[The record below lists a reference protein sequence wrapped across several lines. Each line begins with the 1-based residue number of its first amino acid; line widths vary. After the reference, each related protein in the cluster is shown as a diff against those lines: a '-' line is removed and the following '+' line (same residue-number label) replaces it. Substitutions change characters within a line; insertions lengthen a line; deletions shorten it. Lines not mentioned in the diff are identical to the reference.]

1 MTGRHIQLYMMTQSL
16 SRIGL
21 WLRPAAEPMTRSLRG
36 LDWLNFFVANFQTGF
51 GPFIS
56 VYLTGVGWT
65 QGAIGVALSA
75 GSIAG
80 MVSQIPGGILVDA
93 VRKKRAAA
101 AAAIVGIMMSALLIA
116 LWPALLPI
124 SLAEI
129 LHAFGSSVLG
139 PAIAALSLALVGH
152 GALGERLGRNA
163 RYLAIGNAFA
173 AGLMGTFGYYVGER
187 AVFLLTAALAIP
199 ALAALEM
206 IRSADLSTAKIGA
219 RPKPPPKRED
229 TGWSWRFLK
238 DRRLLAYSVCAS
250 LFQLANAAMLPIAAG
265 LVTKRAGSEASLVIA
280 ACIVAPQAVTA
291 AISPWAGRAAET
303 WGRRPILL
311 LGFGALPIRGML
323 LAGIAD
329 PYLMIVIQLLDGL
342 SAAALGVL
350 SPLIVADITRDSGQY
365 TTALGVVGLAIGGG
379 ATLSTTV
386 AGLVADHFGG
396 PTTFLALAGIG
407 LCATLLVW
415 TLMPETK
422 YVPDHSA
429 ATSGGSGLPEFS
441 RSTGDR

>member
-1 MTGRHIQLYMMTQSL
+1 MTRSL

-21 WLRPAAEPMTRSLRG
+21 WVRPAAEPVTRSLRG

-65 QGAIGVALSA
+65 QGAIGAVLSA
-75 GSIAG
+75 GSVAG
-80 MVSQIPGGILVDA
+80 MVSQVPGGILVDA
-93 VRKKRAAA
+93 ARSKRRAAA
-101 AAAIVGIMMSALLIA
+101 AAILAIMASALLIA

-124 SLAEI
+124 ALAEV
-129 LHAFGSSVLG
+129 LHAFASSVLG

-152 GALGERLGRNA
+152 AALGERLGRNA

-187 AVFLLTAALAIP
+187 AVFLLTAALALP
-199 ALAALEM
+199 ALAAIEM
-206 IRSADLSTAKIGA
+206 IRNRDLETARSDRRTAPMSKA
-219 RPKPPPKRED
+219 EA
-229 TGWSWRFLK
+229 TGWSWRLFS
-238 DRRLLAYSVCAS
+238 DRRLLAYCACVG

-265 LVTKRAGSEASLVIA
+265 MVTKRAGSEASLVIA

-291 AISPWAGRAAET
+291 AISPWVGRVAEVC
-303 WGRRPILL
+303 GRRPILL
-311 LGFGALPIRGML
+311 LGFGVLPIRGML
-323 LAGIAD
+323 FAGVVD
-329 PYLMIVIQLLDGL
+329 PYLMVLIQLLDGL

-350 SPLIVADITRDSGQY
+350 TPLIVADITRASGQY

-379 ATLSTTV
+379 ATLSTTA

-396 PTTFLALAGIG
+396 AATFLALAGVG
-407 LCATLLVW
+407 LGAILLVW
-415 TLMPETK
+415 LLMPETRPRG
-422 YVPDHSA
+422 YHSA
-429 ATSGGSGLPEFS
+429 AISGASGLPDFS
-441 RSTGDR
+441 SSAGDP

>member
-1 MTGRHIQLYMMTQSL
+1 MTRPL

-21 WLRPAAEPMTRSLRG
+21 RLRPAAEPMSRSLRG

-80 MVSQIPGGILVDA
+80 MVSQIPGGALVDA
-93 VRKKRAAA
+93 VRNKRAAA
-101 AAAIVGIMMSALLIA
+101 AAAIIGVMASALLIA

-129 LHAFGSSVLG
+129 LHAFASSVLG

-173 AGLMGTFGYYVGER
+173 AALMGTFGYYVGER

-199 ALAALEM
+199 ALAAVEM
-206 IRSADLSTAKIGA
+206 IRSADLSAA
-219 RPKPPPKRED
+219 DVRSRPESASRAED
-229 TGWSWRFLK
+229 TGWSWRFLR
-238 DRRLLAYSVCAS
+238 DRRLLAYSACVS

-265 LVTKRAGSEASLVIA
+265 MVTKRAGSEASLVIA
-280 ACIVAPQAVTA
+280 ACIVAPQAITA

-323 LAGIAD
+323 FAGVAD
-329 PYLMIVIQLLDGL
+329 PYLMVLIQLLDGL

-350 SPLIVADITRDSGQY
+350 TPLIVADITRESGQY
-365 TTALGVVGLAIGGG
+365 TTALGTVGLAIGGG
-379 ATLSTTV
+379 ATLSTTA
-386 AGLVADHFGG
+386 AGLVTDHFGG
-396 PTTFLALAGIG
+396 AVTFLALAGVG
-407 LCATLLVW
+407 LCATVLVW
-415 TLMPETK
+415 TMMPETR
-422 YVPDHSA
+422 PARPHSA
-429 ATSGGSGLPEFS
+429 AISGARGLPDFS
-441 RSTGDR
+441 SSTGDP

>member
-1 MTGRHIQLYMMTQSL
+1 MITRSL

-21 WLRPAAEPMTRSLRG
+21 RTRPAAEPITRSLRG

-65 QGAIGVALSA
+65 QGAIGAALSA
-75 GSIAG
+75 GTIAG
-80 MVSQIPGGILVDA
+80 MVSQVPGGILVD
-93 VRKKRAAA
+93 VIRGKRAAA
-101 AAAIVGIMMSALLIA
+101 AVSIAAIMASALLIA

-124 SLAEI
+124 AVAEI
-129 LHAFGSSVLG
+129 LHAFASSVLG

-152 GALGERLGRNA
+152 AALGERLGRNA

-173 AGLMGTFGYYVGER
+173 AGLMGAFGYYVGER
-187 AVFLLTAALAIP
+187 AVFLLTAALGIP

-206 IRSADLSTAKIGA
+206 IRASNLPPAKVYA
-219 RPKPPPKRED
+219 RPAAPSKAQR
-229 TGWSWRFLK
+229 TTWWRFLT
-238 DRRLLAYSVCAS
+238 DRRLLVFAACAS

-265 LVTKRAGSEASLVIA
+265 MVTKRAGSEASLLIA

-291 AISPWAGRAAET
+291 AISPWVGRVAEG

-311 LGFGALPIRGML
+311 VGFAALPIRGVL
-323 LAGIAD
+323 FAGIAD
-329 PYLMIVIQLLDGL
+329 PYLMILIQLLDGL

-350 SPLIVADITRDSGQY
+350 TPLIVADITRDTGAY

-379 ATLSTTV
+379 ATLSTTA
-386 AGLVADHFGG
+386 AGLVADYFTGDAA
-396 PTTFLALAGIG
+396 FLSLATVG
-407 LCATLLVW
+407 LGATLLVSVA
-415 TLMPETK
+415 MPETK
-422 YVPDHSA
+422 P
-429 ATSGGSGLPEFS
+429 SGA
-441 RSTGDR
+441 

>member
-1 MTGRHIQLYMMTQSL
+1 MTRSL
-16 SRIGL
+16 SWIGL
-21 WLRPAAEPMTRSLRG
+21 RARPAAQPMARSLRG

-65 QGAIGVALSA
+65 QGAIGAALSA
-75 GSIAG
+75 GTIAG
-80 MVSQIPGGILVDA
+80 MVSQVPGGILVDA
-93 VRKKRAAA
+93 VRSKQAAA
-101 AAAIVGIMMSALLIA
+101 AAAIVAIMASALSIA

-124 SLAEI
+124 ALAEI
-129 LHAFGSSVLG
+129 IHAFASSVLG
-139 PAIAALSLALVGH
+139 PAIAALSLALVSH
-152 GALGERLGRNA
+152 GGLGERLGRNA

-199 ALAALEM
+199 ALAAIQM
-206 IRSADLSTAKIGA
+206 IRNEDLARAKIHPA
-219 RPKPPPKRED
+219 TASASKPENS
-229 TGWSWRFLK
+229 GWSWQFLR
-238 DRRLLAYSVCAS
+238 DRRLLVYAACAS

-265 LVTKRAGSEASLVIA
+265 MVTKRAGSEASLVIA

-291 AISPWAGRAAET
+291 VISPWAGRAADG

-311 LGFGALPIRGML
+311 IGFAALPIRGVL
-323 LAGIAD
+323 FAGVAD
-329 PYLMIVIQLLDGL
+329 PYLMVLIQLLDGL

-350 SPLIVADITRDSGQY
+350 TPLIVADITRDTGGY

-379 ATLSTTV
+379 ATLSTIV
-386 AGLVADHFGG
+386 AGLVADQFSGEAA
-396 PTTFLALAGIG
+396 FLGLAAVG

-415 TLMPETK
+415 TVMPETRDNP
-422 YVPDHSA
+422 V
-429 ATSGGSGLPEFS
+429 SGAG
-441 RSTGDR
+441 

>member
-1 MTGRHIQLYMMTQSL
+1 MTQLDMMTRSL

-21 WLRPAAEPMTRSLRG
+21 WVRPAAEPMTRSLRG

-65 QGAIGVALSA
+65 QGAIGAALSA

-80 MVSQIPGGILVDA
+80 MVSQIPGGMLVDA
-93 VRKKRAAA
+93 VRSKRAAA
-101 AAAIVGIMMSALLIA
+101 AAAILAIMASALLIA

-129 LHAFGSSVLG
+129 LHAFASSVLG
-139 PAIAALSLALVGH
+139 PAIAALSLTLVGH

-199 ALAALEM
+199 ALAAIEM
-206 IRSADLSTAKIGA
+206 IRSADLSAAKMAPRAA
-219 RPKPPPKRED
+219 RTSKPQD

-238 DRRLLAYSVCAS
+238 DRRLLAYSACAS

-265 LVTKRAGSEASLVIA
+265 MVTKRAGSEASLIIA

-291 AISPWAGRAAET
+291 AISPWAGRAAES
-303 WGRRPILL
+303 WGRRPVLL
-311 LGFGALPIRGML
+311 LGFSALPIRGML
-323 LAGIAD
+323 FAGIAD
-329 PYLMIVIQLLDGL
+329 PYLMVLIQLLDGL

-379 ATLSTTV
+379 ATLSTTA

-396 PTTFLALAGIG
+396 ATTFLALAGIG
-407 LCATLLVW
+407 LCATVLVW
-415 TLMPETK
+415 MMMPETRP
-422 YVPDHSA
+422 VRNHSA
-429 ATSGGSGLPEFS
+429 AISGASGLPDFS
-441 RSTGDR
+441 SSTGDP